1 MVTSINQPRS
11 NSNSKIAARRNS
23 QPKPQALAKTPT
35 GIKGLDEITEG
46 GLPRGRSTLIT
57 GGAGCGKTLLGM
69 EFLVR
74 GARDYGEP
82 GVFMAFEENA
92 EELTENMRSLGFDL
106 SEMIRR
112 KQLFIDAVHIQRD
125 EIEETGEYDLE
136 GLFVRLN
143 YAIDSIGAKRIVI
156 DTIEVLFSSLSP
168 GILRTE
174 LRRLFHWLK
183 SKGVTAVITAERG
196 EGTLTRQG
204 LEEYISD
211 CVILL
216 DHRITDQVLTRR
228 LRVVKYRGSSHGTN
242 EYPFLIDARGLAV
255 LPITS
260 LGLNHKATNDRISTG
275 VASLDSMLGGKGY
288 FRGSSVLVSGTAGA
302 GKSSLAAH
310 FVDAACGRGERALY
324 IALEESQSQI
334 MRNMRSIGIN
344 LERWNRS
351 GLLNFHSA
359 RPTVYGLEMHLA
371 IIQGLIEK
379 TKTKVVVIDPIT
391 NFNAIGTPLEI
402 KAALMRLLDFFK
414 MNSITTLFTS
424 LTEDAAHAEDSEVGV
439 SSLMDTWILLR
450 NLEYNGER
458 NRGLY
463 VLKSRGM
470 AHSNQIR
477 EYILT
482 DHGVELVK
490 VYTGSGGVLTGTA
503 RVVQEARE
511 SAEALRRQAEIAQ
524 RQRDLERKRASLEAR
539 LHAEREEFA
548 AYEEEV
554 LKEIAELRLT
564 DATLAQGRL
573 EAAQLRDANGGT
585 KIKRQRPLRARGGN
599 GEDRQQR

>member
-1 MVTSINQPRS
+1 MNQSQQKRRPREGKRL
-11 NSNSKIAARRNS
+11 NGEPDR
-23 QPKPQALAKTPT
+23 QTLTKTPT

-46 GLPRGRSTLIT
+46 GLPTGRSTLVT

-92 EELTENMRSLGFDL
+92 EELTENVRSLGFDL
-106 SEMIRR
+106 AEMVRR
-112 KQLFIDAVHIQRD
+112 KQLLIDAVHIQRD

-143 YAIDSIGAKRIVI
+143 HAIDTIGAKRVVI
-156 DTIEVLFSSLSP
+156 DTLEVLFASLSAS
-168 GILRTE
+168 ILRTE
-174 LRRLFHWLK
+174 LRRLFQWLK
-183 SKGVTAVITAERG
+183 TKGVTAVITAERG
-196 EGTLTRQG
+196 EGMLTRQG

-242 EYPFLIDARGLAV
+242 EYPFLIDARGIAV

-260 LGLNHKATNDRISTG
+260 LGLNHHVSNERISTG

-288 FRGSSVLVSGTAGA
+288 FRGSNVLVSGTAGA

-310 FVDAACGRGERALY
+310 FVDAACARGERALY

-344 LERWNRS
+344 LERWNKS
-351 GLLNFHSA
+351 GLLNFHTA

-371 IIQGLIEK
+371 IIQSLIEE

-402 KAALMRLLDFFK
+402 KAALMRLLDFLK
-414 MNSITTLFTS
+414 MNGITTLFTS
-424 LTEDAAHAEDSEVGV
+424 LTEDAVHAEDSEVGV

-482 DHGVELVK
+482 DHGVDLVN
-490 VYTGSGGVLTGTA
+490 VYTGPGGVLTGTA

-511 SAEALRRQAEIAQ
+511 NAEALRRQTEID
-524 RQRDLERKRASLEAR
+524 RLERDLEHKRASLEAR
-539 LHAEREEFA
+539 LRAERAEFVVQ
-548 AYEEEV
+548 EEEA
-554 LKEIAELRLT
+554 LKEIAELRLN

-573 EAAQLRDANGGT
+573 NAAQLRAANGRT
-585 KIKRQRPLRARGGN
+585 KAKQKRPLKARGGN